1 MNRKLC
7 KHNIPGIVK
16 AYNNTFH
23 YMFIGHDEE
32 ACFDR
37 DIIFFIKNWY
47 EDPILRSP
55 EKRIGENVEKS
66 LVVWCVAP
74 LLSLYE
80 LIYAPFNIFWMS
92 CMRTLIQC

>member
-16 AYNNTFH
+16 ALNNTFH

-37 DIIFFIKNWY
+37 DIIFLLKIGMKTLSW
-47 EDPILRSP
+47 EVLR
-55 EKRIGENVEKS
+55 RG
-66 LVVWCVAP
+66 
-74 LLSLYE
+74 
-80 LIYAPFNIFWMS
+80 
-92 CMRTLIQC
+92 